1 MNATGLRY
9 IDGVNTLELVS
20 ERCDGCGAC
29 LDVCPHAVFA
39 MYGKVTL
46 ADKDA
51 CIECGACSK
60 NCPNG
65 ALKVR
70 PGVGCAGAII
80 VGWFRGTEPTCGCSG
95 A

>member
-1 MNATGLRY
+1 MTGLRY
-9 IDGVNTLELVS
+9 ISDVVTLELVAD
-20 ERCDGCGAC
+20 RCDGCGTC
-29 LDVCPHAVFA
+29 LDVCPHAVLA
-39 MYGKVTL
+39 DGTGKVSI

-70 PGVGCAGAII
+70 PGVGCASAII
-80 VGWFRGTEPTCGCSG
+80 RGWITGSEPSCGCDG
-95 A
+95 AC